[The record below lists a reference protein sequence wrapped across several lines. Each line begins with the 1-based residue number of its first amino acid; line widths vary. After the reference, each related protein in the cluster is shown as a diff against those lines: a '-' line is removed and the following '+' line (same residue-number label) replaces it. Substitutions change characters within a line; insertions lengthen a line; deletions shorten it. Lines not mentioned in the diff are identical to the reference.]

1 MTPENAAGQTAQP
14 AGLTPENAELLAQ
27 YAGHLG
33 RSPLTGHSPRTY
45 LGAIR
50 AYLAWLEQAPVDGDP
65 LNDATAKD
73 WAVRDY
79 RSYLVAVAKRATATV
94 NKHLAA
100 LQDFYVWRGLGQPQG
115 VRRHQVPRH
124 APRALDPRAKLR
136 YLRAVEAWPSARDRA
151 LALLPLYAGTR
162 IAEIRAL
169 DVADVRLSA
178 RKGEIHLVGK
188 GEKSRTVPMHPK
200 LRQALAAWLGKRPSR
215 PGADPAA
222 LFTSSRSTRMTTDA
236 IADVIE
242 AITRA
247 AGIIQAFC
255 ADALSSAV
263 NLNVDLDVV
272 LCVLAQALTA
282 AFRLRLP
289 GNYAHAT
296 PDTLQRRFLDTPGEI
311 SNTSTGITVKINRRA
326 YSPVLR
332 GADLPADT
340 TVPWW
345 DGRQL
350 HFEFA

>member
-100 LQDFYVWRGLGQPQG
+100 LQDFYAWRGLGQLQG
-115 VRRHQVPRH
+115 VKRHQVPRH
-124 APRALDPRAKLR
+124 APKALDPRAKLR
-136 YLRAVEAWPSARDRA
+136 YLRAVEAWPGARDRA
-151 LALLPLYAGTR
+151 IAVLSLYAGTR
-162 IAEIRAL
+162 IAEISAL

-178 RKGEIHLVGK
+178 RKGELHLVGK
-188 GEKSRTVPMHPK
+188 GEKSRTVPVHPK
-200 LRQALAAWLGKRPSR
+200 LREALAAWLAERPSR
-215 PGADPAA
+215 HGADLAA
-222 LFTSSRSTRMTTDA
+222 LFISGRGTRMTTDA
-236 IADVIE
+236 IADVIT

-247 AGIIQAFC
+247 AGLDDHVTSHVLRYTFGTE
-255 ADALSSAV
+255 LTRGG
-263 NLNVDLDVV
+263 VDLVTVAELMGHASLETTRLYTRPSAADLQRAVD
-272 LCVLAQALTA
+272 LLTA
-282 AFRLRLP
+282 
-289 GNYAHAT
+289 
-296 PDTLQRRFLDTPGEI
+296 DC
-311 SNTSTGITVKINRRA
+311 
-326 YSPVLR
+326 
-332 GADLPADT
+332 
-340 TVPWW
+340 
-345 DGRQL
+345 
-350 HFEFA
+350 